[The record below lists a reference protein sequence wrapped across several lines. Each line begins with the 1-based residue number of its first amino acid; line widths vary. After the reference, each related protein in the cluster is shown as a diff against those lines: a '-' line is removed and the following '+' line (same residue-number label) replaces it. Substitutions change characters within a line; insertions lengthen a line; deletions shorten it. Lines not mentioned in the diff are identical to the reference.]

1 MRLPIRTKLTLV
13 FTALMAGILAI
24 TGILVYRTFSVQLD
38 QTINA
43 RLESL
48 GRELTTDIIAGDR
61 DILHDFG
68 EGDSE
73 GFFAQILDT
82 NANIIELA
90 ATAKTPLLTATAL
103 QNAKSESIYDVMA
116 AGAGKTVSQP
126 VRVAVSQVPK
136 GQFVVVGTS
145 LLDRN
150 DSLEQLLRLL
160 WLAGPALAGL
170 ASLLAWLLA
179 SAALKPVER
188 MSQQTA
194 MITENNLTER
204 VPVPETGD
212 EIATLA
218 ITLNSM
224 LARLEQGF
232 ERERRFVD
240 DASHELRTPLGI
252 LKTELDLALRR
263 ARSKEELTAALTS
276 AAEESERLN
285 RIAEDLLVLA
295 RSDRGRLQLRKEQAQ
310 VNRLLHSVAERF
322 GTQSKSRGVG
332 ICVDARADLI
342 AHIDPARLEQALGN
356 LIANALA
363 HAPSSSTI
371 SVRAETFERDLA
383 ISVADNGP
391 GFPPNFI
398 ERAFDPFT
406 RADAGRSSR
415 DGGAGLGLA
424 IVKGVAEAHG
434 GSVKVRNNPAG
445 GAVVTITLQNK

>member
-1 MRLPIRTKLTLV
+1 MQFPIRTKLTLV
-13 FTALMAGILAI
+13 FTALMAGILAV
-24 TGILVYRTFSVQLD
+24 TGILVYRTFAAQLD

-48 GRELTTDIIAGDR
+48 GLELVSDIRAGDH
-61 DILHDFG
+61 DVLHDFG

-73 GFFAQILDT
+73 GFFAQILD
-82 NANIIELA
+82 ADARLIELA
-90 ATAKTPLLTATAL
+90 DTTETPLFTAAAL
-103 QNAKSESIYDVMA
+103 RQATSETTFDLMA
-116 AGAGKTVSQP
+116 ASAEKTVSHP
-126 VRVAVSQVPK
+126 VRVVVKLAPK

-150 DSLEQLLRLL
+150 DSLEYLLRLL

-179 SAALKPVER
+179 SAVLKPVER

-194 MITENNLTER
+194 MITENNLAER
-204 VPVPETGD
+204 VPVPGTGD

-224 LARLEQGF
+224 LARLEKGF

-263 ARSKEELTAALTS
+263 ARSKEELEAALAS

-295 RSDRGRLQLRKEQAQ
+295 RSDRGRLSLRREQTQ
-310 VNRLLHSVAERF
+310 INPLLHRVAERF
-322 GTQSKSRGVG
+322 RIQSKSRGVD
-332 ICVDARADLI
+332 ICTNAGADLI
-342 AHIDPARLEQALGN
+342 AHADPERLEQALGN
-356 LIANALA
+356 LIANALT
-363 HAPSSSTI
+363 HAPSGSAI
-371 SVRAETFERDLA
+371 SVRSEVVEKALV
-383 ISVADNGP
+383 ISVADSGP
-391 GFPPNFI
+391 GFPLNFI

-415 DGGAGLGLA
+415 EGGTGLGLA
-424 IVKGVAEAHG
+424 IVKGVVEAHG
-434 GSVKVRNNPAG
+434 GSVTARNDPAG
-445 GAVVTITLQNK
+445 GAVVTITLQKN